1 MKNTLKIA
9 GILTLFS
16 AIIFLIPVITGNLGF
31 LLNWWILLV
40 LFIGT
45 IIILIGAG
53 RKFLRNGHVPVT
65 YGSALKDLFI
75 AMLISSILT
84 LVVSVLVYNNNDE
97 MRQAHYDFSVE
108 AAIGSLETFMGW
120 AGESESA
127 IEIEKDKFLNDEKGL
142 QDIKDNYPYTWS
154 MMPMALLNSI
164 VMGLIYCL
172 IAAIFVKE
180 KVS

>member
-16 AIIFLIPVITGNLGF
+16 AIIFLIPVITGNFGF

-40 LFIGT
+40 LFICV
-45 IIILIGAG
+45 IVILIIAG
-53 RKFLRNGHVPVT
+53 RKFLRNSHVPVT

-75 AMLISSILT
+75 AMLISSI
-84 LVVSVLVYNNNDE
+84 VSLIISVGLYRNNEE
-97 MRQAHYDFSVE
+97 MRQSHYEFSVE
-108 AAIGSLETFMGW
+108 SAVGSLETLMGW

-127 IEIEKDKFLNDEKGL
+127 IEIEKDKFMNDDKGL

-154 MMPMALLNSI
+154 KLPLGLLNSI
-164 VMGLIYCL
+164 FMGLIYCL

-180 KVS
+180 KID